1 VELWQLVLALVMCIP
16 GGMALGIL
24 TCYGYFRLIR
34 KIPLHLKSVAYV
46 LIGLP
51 LVPQRT
57 LAFATGGAQPQVEM
71 GTNMVLEF
79 RAEAEP
85 IREEAQPRVE
95 VATIDEVKETKTTSL
110 VKECEINRQ
119 ILKKSEDQNF
129 APLRTDY
136 WTMHRKE
143 LANLPQEFQKKIE
156 DLYIDI
162 NLLNQIVWIIT
173 EFGRKSPDILNQY
186 NSLKQIILSRL
197 DDMKIA

>member
-1 VELWQLVLALVMCIP
+1 MELWQLVVALIMCIP

-24 TCYGYFRLIR
+24 GCYGYFRLIK
-34 KIPLHLKSVAYV
+34 KIPLQLKSVAYV

-57 LAFATGGAQPQVEM
+57 LVFATGGDQPQVEM

-85 IREEAQPRVE
+85 IKEKAQPRVE
-95 VATIDEVKETKTTSL
+95 VATIEEVQETKTLSL

-143 LANLPQEFQKKIE
+143 LVNLPQEFQKKIE

-173 EFGRKSPDILNQY
+173 EFGRKSPDVLNQY

>member
-1 VELWQLVLALVMCIP
+1 MELWQLVLALIMCIP

-24 TCYGYFRLIR
+24 CCYGYFRLVK
-34 KIPLHLKSVAYV
+34 KIPLHFKSVAYV

-71 GTNMVLEF
+71 RTNMVLEF
-79 RAEAEP
+79 RPEEEPRKEVVQPKAE
-85 IREEAQPRVE
+85 I
-95 VATIDEVKETKTTSL
+95 ATIEAVKETKTSSL

-119 ILKKSEDQNF
+119 ILKKSQNQNY

-143 LANLPQEFQKKIE
+143 LADLPREFQKKIE

-173 EFGRKSPDILNQY
+173 EFSRKSPDIMNQY